1 MLQVFSGKSCLCDVG
16 IEWNGYDRWGSKL
29 QLHTGDI
36 VLLYNVR
43 YAGTDFEEHIFQ
55 GMTAV
60 VANQYTSYTDGEVVV
75 NKDPLQVFVMGIK
88 DVGLSTE
95 DWRVEIVK
103 KYTDVIDG
111 EHWKEFGFNY
121 KDVELKV
128 KQQWATTS

>member
-1 MLQVFSGKSCLCDVG
+1 MLRVFSGKSCLCDVG
-16 IEWNGYDRWGSKL
+16 IEWNGYDRWGNKL

-36 VLLYNVR
+36 VLLWNVFH
-43 YAGTDFEEHIFQ
+43 ADTDFEEHIFQ

-60 VANQYTSYTDGEVVV
+60 VANQYISYTDGEVVV
-75 NKDPLQVFVMGIK
+75 NKEPPQVFVMGIK
-88 DVGLSTE
+88 GVDLSTE

-121 KDVELKV
+121 KDVELNV
-128 KQQWATTS
+128 KQQ

>member
-1 MLQVFSGKSCLCDVG
+1 MLQVFSGNSCLCDVG

-36 VLLYNVR
+36 VVIYKVCH
-43 YAGTDFEEHIFQ
+43 ADTDFEEHIFQ

-60 VANQYTSYTDGEVVV
+60 VANQYTSFTDGEVVI
-75 NKDPLQVFVMGIK
+75 NKKPLQVFVMGIK
-88 DVGLSTE
+88 DVDLSTE

-111 EHWKEFGFNY
+111 EHWEEFGFNY
-121 KDVELKV
+121 KDVELKIKEEV
-128 KQQWATTS
+128 

>member
-1 MLQVFSGKSCLCDVG
+1 MLRVFSGKSCLCDVG
-16 IEWNGYDRWGSKL
+16 IEWNGYDRWGNKL

-36 VLLYNVR
+36 VLLWNVCH
-43 YAGTDFEEHIFQ
+43 ADTDFEQHIFQ
-55 GMTAV
+55 GTTAV

-75 NKDPLQVFVMGIK
+75 NKESLQVFVMGIK
-88 DVGLSTE
+88 DVDLSTE

-121 KDVELKV
+121 KDIELKIKEEV
-128 KQQWATTS
+128 

>member
-1 MLQVFSGKSCLCDVG
+1 MLRVFSGNSCLCDVG

-36 VLLYNVR
+36 VLIYKVCH
-43 YAGTDFEEHIFQ
+43 ADTDFEEHIFQ

-60 VANQYTSYTDGEVVV
+60 VANQYTSFTDGEVVV
-75 NKDPLQVFVMGIK
+75 NEEPLQVFVMGIK
-88 DVGLSTE
+88 DVDISAE

-103 KYTDVIDG
+103 KYIDVVDG

-121 KDVELKV
+121 KGTELKFN
-128 KQQWATTS
+128 WEA